1 MILALLFALFFSRIN
16 IFLGLALGIALSIII
31 FTQQLYFPK
40 LKAYRRIKRLDT
52 DLLASLRTM
61 LIQINSGVSL
71 FDALVTVG
79 QQHFGEVSVEFKKVV
94 ESING
99 GTPQVQALEE
109 MVLKNPSP
117 YFQQALWQI
126 INGMKAGSTIN
137 SVLSTVI
144 DNITKEEL
152 IQIEKYGAQLN
163 PLAMFYMIIA
173 VIMPA
178 LSITFILAISSFI
191 QLSEFTL
198 KVTLGGLLVAV
209 IFLQIMFMGMIK
221 TKRPSLLGE

>member
-1 MILALLFALFFSRIN
+1 M
-16 IFLGLALGIALSIII
+16 
-31 FTQQLYFPK
+31 
-40 LKAYRRIKRLDT
+40 
-52 DLLASLRTM
+52 
-61 LIQINSGVSL
+61 
-71 FDALVTVG
+71 
-79 QQHFGEVSVEFKKVV
+79 
-94 ESING
+94 
-99 GTPQVQALEE
+99 QALEE

-126 INGMKAGSTIN
+126 INGMKAGSTIT

-144 DNITKEEL
+144 ANITKEEL
-152 IQIEKYGAQLN
+152 IKIEKYGAQLN

-198 KVTLGGLLVAV
+198 KVTLGGLLAAV

-221 TKRPSLLGE
+221 TKRPSLLGK